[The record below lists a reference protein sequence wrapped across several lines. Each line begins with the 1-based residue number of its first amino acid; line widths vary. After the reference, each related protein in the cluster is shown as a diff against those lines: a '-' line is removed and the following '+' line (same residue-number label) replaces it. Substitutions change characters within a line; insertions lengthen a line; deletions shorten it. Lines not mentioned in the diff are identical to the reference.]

1 MTRDLKLQALT
12 QERSP
17 SVTDVVYEKLYNS
30 IVSLDMPPGTKL
42 SEADVASKLE
52 VSRQPV
58 RDAFY
63 RLSQQGFL
71 LIRPQ
76 RATVVTKIST
86 AAVLKARFI
95 RTALE
100 LETICTA
107 MKRATPEDIQAL
119 EDNIEGQKIA
129 VESETREEFH
139 ELDDALHAKIC
150 AIAGHPEV
158 WTLIKDNKAHM
169 DRVRYL
175 SLNKEGSQIA
185 FDEHVAILKAFKSKD
200 KHEVVELTRLH
211 LNRIAES
218 INSIKAAHTEF
229 FEEED
234 REN

>member
-1 MTRDLKLQALT
+1 MGQDLKLQALT
-12 QERSP
+12 QERAP
-17 SVTDVVYEKLYNS
+17 SVTDIVYGQLYDS
-30 IVSLDMPPGTKL
+30 IVGLTMPPGTKL
-42 SEADVASKLE
+42 SEADVASQLG

-100 LETICTA
+100 LETTCTA
-107 MKRATPEDIQAL
+107 MKRATPTDIRTL
-119 EDNIEGQKIA
+119 EENLEGQKRAI
-129 VESETREEFH
+129 ESEKREEFH
-139 ELDDALHAKIC
+139 ELDDAFHANLC

-175 SLNKEGSQIA
+175 SLSKEGSQIA
-185 FDEHVAILKAFKSKD
+185 YDEHVAILKEIKSVNKQN
-200 KHEVVELTRLH
+200 VIELMRSH
-211 LNRIAES
+211 LNRIADS
-218 INSIKAAHTEF
+218 IHTIRAAHTEF

>member
-100 LETICTA
+100 IEVICTA
-107 MKRATPEDIQAL
+107 MIKATANDIAALEENIAKQKRAIEAEERDI
-119 EDNIEGQKIA
+119 
-129 VESETREEFH
+129 FH
-139 ELDDALHAKIC
+139 ELDDALHAKLC

-175 SLNKEGSQIA
+175 SLDKAGSEIA
-185 FDEHVAILKAFKSKD
+185 YNEHVGIIDAMKSRD
-200 KHEVVELTRLH
+200 KNKVTTLLRSH
-211 LNRIAES
+211 LNRIA
-218 INSIKAAHTEF
+218 NSITAIRAAHIEF